1 VEAAIISMKGKVYLA
16 TRVRRGWKTAGY
28 HRFIIS
34 DLLERSEEVP
44 LDVIVVHKADQVVA
58 LLNLL

>member
-1 VEAAIISMKGKVYLA
+1 VEAASNSTDEFRQA
-16 TRVRRGWKTAGY
+16 REGWKTVGVSS
-28 HRFIIS
+28 ISIS

-44 LDVIVVHKADQVVA
+44 LDVIVVHEADQVVA